1 MTPKMPAR
9 PASVRHTKTLTLLLA
24 VALLLTG
31 ATPARAAVLDAD
43 YIGGTKVSDSPAL
56 RSQAPDLY
64 IPSGVLSTM
73 DGRELWARDPES
85 RRAMASTTKIMTAV
99 VVLSRANLNAMVT
112 VDRAASKVG
121 ESAMGLVPGEKLTV
135 GELLKGVLV
144 QSGNDAATLIAEA
157 VGGSTGSFVQM
168 MNSKAAELDLIN
180 TAYVNPH
187 GLDAKG
193 HYTSAEDLTALAR
206 YAMRDPVFRELVRT
220 KQVKV
225 RSDHYTHVL
234 TSHNTMLKTYK
245 GAEGIKTGWTDD
257 AGYCIVVAARR
268 GGIELV
274 GTVMGAASEGGR
286 TQQAKRLLDW
296 GFAHYRTTAVVTAGE
311 TLGRVRVS
319 DYLERTVGAQTA
331 ETTAMPVFD
340 LAGPV
345 SRRVELQADV
355 PAPVAKGD
363 ILGTMIL
370 YQGDAVLAQVPV
382 VASADVPAPSA
393 WQRVVFFF
401 TRIWRGV
408 IGS

>member
-1 MTPKMPAR
+1 MTPMAPRTVSTPYRTAL
-9 PASVRHTKTLTLLLA
+9 ASLLA
-24 VALLLTG
+24 LALFLAS

-43 YIGGTKVSDSPAL
+43 YVGGTRVGAAPSL
-56 RSQAPDLY
+56 RAKAPDLY
-64 IPSGVLSTM
+64 VPVGVLSTM
-73 DGRELWARDPES
+73 DGRELWAREPES

-99 VVLSRANLNAMVT
+99 VVLERADLGAMVT
-112 VDRAASKVG
+112 VDRVASKVG
-121 ESAMGLVPGEKLTV
+121 ESAMGLVPGEKLTI

-157 VGGSTGSFVQM
+157 VGGSVDGFVAL
-168 MNSKAAELDLIN
+168 MNSKARQLDLIN

-206 YAMRDPVFRELVRT
+206 YAMRNPTFRQLVGV

-225 RSDHYTHVL
+225 RSDRYTHLL
-234 TSHNTMLKTYK
+234 TSHNTLLKTYK
-245 GAEGIKTGWTDD
+245 GAEGVKTGWTDD
-257 AGYCIVVAARR
+257 AGYCVVFAAKR

-286 TQQAKRLLDW
+286 AQQAKRLLDW
-296 GFAHYRTTAVVTAGE
+296 GFAHYKTVTVVEAGE
-311 TLGRVRVS
+311 ALGRVRVS

-331 ETTAMPVFD
+331 ETTSMPVFD
-340 LAGPV
+340 IAGPV
-345 SRRVELQADV
+345 NRRVELKSDV

-363 ILGTMIL
+363 VVGTMTL
-370 YQGDAVLAQVPV
+370 YQGTSVLVQIPV
-382 VASADVPAPSA
+382 VASADVPVPSV

-401 TRIWRGV
+401 ARMWRGV
-408 IGS
+408 FGT